1 MTKVILYE
9 PTSQNEY
16 TQTYTC
22 IWLFMLLLEKVSQ
35 IFIFYFLRDN
45 LTKILEK
52 ILTQYFFYVLNHK
65 FYLYMD
71 FFHIKLD
78 WISHMLLSMW
88 KIYKIYIKNEFTLS
102 TYVVFVI

>member
-1 MTKVILYE
+1 MNPHHKMNIHKHTLVYGYLCFCLKK
-9 PTSQNEY
+9 
-16 TQTYTC
+16 
-22 IWLFMLLLEKVSQ
+22 WAKFLF
-35 IFIFYFLRDN
+35 FIFYFLRDN